1 MAVKMDYHLAGAMAG
16 VMAVK
21 MVVLTA
27 VWRAAASAGMK
38 VEWMVV
44 QKAALMAGL

>member
-1 MAVKMDYHLAGAMAG
+1 MAGA
-16 VMAVK
+16 MAVK
-21 MVVLTA
+21 MVGMTA

-38 VEWMVV
+38 VERMVV